1 MPFVITSISLVAI
14 RTNCAERRSKPLKYI
29 SIEVLISDA
38 REAYY
43 EAQNSTIF
51 PPSRKDPDDHDRI
64 HLHSPESLLPAIWE
78 ARLCDGCKA
87 AARGAEPQHGGP
99 LCVPGVRHLRGG
111 FRPLGQEAPLH
122 SGQAEPRSAF
132 CRRSGRQAPHPGIL
146 CHAAGGR
153 LRDPR
158 GDRGDQRL
166 PPPSEKT
173 EGDDNSAEDE
183 ALARQIEEQH
193 RERVSPF
200 AFSKCG
206 ISEGAELE
214 FCCRGNEQP
223 ASAAPSPTTSMC
235 AFRTKYGPWPHWRS
249 ICWGPG
255 IRSPGLSISNTTA
268 RG

>member
-1 MPFVITSISLVAI
+1 MDEL
-14 RTNCAERRSKPLKYI
+14 R
-29 SIEVLISDA
+29 VLLQENLNTEFLSAVLSNPRI
-38 REAYY
+38 
-43 EAQNSTIF
+43 
-51 PPSRKDPDDHDRI
+51 KDGT
-64 HLHSPESLLPAIWE
+64 E
-78 ARLCDGCKA
+78 K
-87 AARGAEPQHGGP
+87 
-99 LCVPGVRHLRGG
+99 VKV
-111 FRPLGQEAPLH
+111 RPLLKKGTLFFQVETF
-122 SGQAEPRSAF
+122 RN
-132 CRRSGRQAPHPGIL
+132 RQAFHENLTAPQA
-146 CHAAGGR
+146 C
-153 LRDPR
+153 
-158 GDRGDQRL
+158 
-166 PPPSEKT
+166 
-173 EGDDNSAEDE
+173 E
-183 ALARQIEEQH
+183 ALARQIEEQL